1 MVLCVWCLFR
11 PVDSII
17 DSLVLFLVF
26 ILFLRS
32 ISSIYCCLRLSFSFR
47 YLSGYLSFAKG
58 SILMR
63 PNPLVC
69 MCLGSKHNVCFSS
82 DVAYIYVSCIE
93 AWFVWWLFHP
103 IDSII
108 DSLLLFLCLQ
118 SISCIY
124 FFTLLLSSFIIF
136 ISLLVL
142 LLVFVAKGDM
152 LKSTHPLVS
161 MS

>member
-1 MVLCVWCLFR
+1 MWWLFH

-26 ILFLRS
+26 ILFLLS
-32 ISSIYCCLRLSFSFR
+32 ISSIYCRLRLSFSFR

-93 AWFVWWLFHP
+93 A
-103 IDSII
+103 
-108 DSLLLFLCLQ
+108 
-118 SISCIY
+118 
-124 FFTLLLSSFIIF
+124 
-136 ISLLVL
+136 
-142 LLVFVAKGDM
+142 
-152 LKSTHPLVS
+152 
-161 MS
+161 